1 MLLFWKL
8 IDETQMSTP
17 PKATRH
23 HNSTKL
29 WLLLPLRALYFS
41 TFQYETPCSCANC
54 KLKAHIRVLL
64 YYTIENF
71 AGAIHAQ
78 GRRTVWK
85 SGWGKTSKRKRF
97 HWFFCQNLAKWLP
110 LPSPW
115 FRVSFTNIL
124 RYLKTGRKCRPPGFF
139 QGKTAGGQV
148 RRTQRP

>member
-1 MLLFWKL
+1 MFCKG
-8 IDETQMSTP
+8 
-17 PKATRH
+17 K
-23 HNSTKL
+23 
-29 WLLLPLRALYFS
+29 Y
-41 TFQYETPCSCANC
+41 SCENC

-78 GRRTVWK
+78 GCRTVWK

-97 HWFFCQNLAKWLP
+97 CWCFWQNLGKRLP
-110 LPSPW
+110 LPSP
-115 FRVSFTNIL
+115 RLRRSFTNNL

-148 RRTQRP
+148 GRTHHSNSMPALLCQGRHGEFEPGKEQYSTPNVWFWSR